1 MPDKSH
7 TYRAVVEWT
16 GNQGT
21 GTSGY
26 KDYSRA
32 HEITV
37 PGAARPPIPGSSD
50 PAFRGDPTRWNPEDL
65 LVASVAA
72 CHKLW
77 YLHLC
82 TVAKVIV
89 TAYRDEA
96 VGTMAEDARGLG
108 RFTEIVLHPV
118 VTIAAGSD
126 SQKAAALHEKAHDMC
141 FIANSI
147 NFPVRCVPDIRIET

>member
-1 MPDKSH
+1 MSDKSH

-65 LVASVAA
+65 LVAS
-72 CHKLW
+72 
-77 YLHLC
+77 
-82 TVAKVIV
+82 V

>member
-1 MPDKSH
+1 MSGKTHD
-7 TYRAVVEWT
+7 YRVDVEWT

-37 PGAARPPIPGSSD
+37 AGADRPPILGSSD
-50 PAFRGDPTRWNPEDL
+50 PAFRGDRARWNPEDL
-65 LVASVAA
+65 LVASVST

-82 TVAKVIV
+82 SVAKVIV

-96 VGTMAEDARGLG
+96 AGTMVEDAHGSG

-118 VTIAAGSD
+118 VTIAPGSD
-126 SQKAAALHEKAHDMC
+126 AEKARELHEKAHAMC
-141 FIANSI
+141 FIANSV
-147 NFPVRCVPDIRIET
+147 NFPVRCEPDIRIGA